1 MLSFDQPYSLS
12 LLFAKKR
19 GENSITTINQCGE
32 DLTNPIL
39 VFGHPFVFVGLF
51 DGKFVFW
58 FATYLVLGEVIDWR
72 GEGRPPEIMIPC
84 FISSICFTSLAVP
97 LQLPGLDC
105 LELEAL
111 PKT

>member
-1 MLSFDQPYSLS
+1 M
-12 LLFAKKR
+12 
-19 GENSITTINQCGE
+19 TT
-32 DLTNPIL
+32 PIL
-39 VFGHPFVFVGLF
+39 VFGHSFVFVGLC
-51 DGKFVFW
+51 DGQLVFW
-58 FATYLVLGEVIDWR
+58 FVRMLVLGEVIDWG